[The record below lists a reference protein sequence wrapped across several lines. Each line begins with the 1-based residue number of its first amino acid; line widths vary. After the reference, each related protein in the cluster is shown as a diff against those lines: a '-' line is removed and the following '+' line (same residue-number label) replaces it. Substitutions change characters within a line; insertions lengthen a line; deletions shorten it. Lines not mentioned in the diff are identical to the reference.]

1 MDPMTTTQA
10 SKLGRES
17 SRKAEGH
24 NGWRPDMEREKG
36 NLAYRENDEYNNNTQ
51 TDKVSN
57 DKQR

>member
-1 MDPMTTTQA
+1 MTTTQA